1 MKILVIEDNED
12 SAVTLQ
18 AVLEYFGHEVSIAK
32 DGISGVETAREFEPH
47 VIICDIGLPEM
58 DGFTVAQELSK
69 DSKFSRSILIA
80 LTGYGGQED
89 RDLALQAGFKCH
101 LTKPVDFE
109 ILTTEIDRYFDGVLS
124 S

>member
-1 MKILVIEDNED
+1 M
-12 SAVTLQ
+12 
-18 AVLEYFGHEVSIAK
+18 
-32 DGISGVETAREFEPH
+32 AREFEPH

-58 DGFTVAQELSK
+58 NGFAVAEKLTK

-89 RDLALQAGFKCH
+89 KELALKSGFKCH
-101 LTKPVDFE
+101 LTKPVDIE
-109 ILTTEIDRYFDGVLS
+109 ILTAEIDRYFDGVLS